1 MRTRGTTTA
10 SPFVST
16 TTPAT
21 AEETVTL
28 LTLVQLLRSRSGPL
42 NELLS
47 IAMDPEPY
55 RPSVCRRAA
64 PTYQPIVGV
73 TDSEVEN
80 LLSIAM
86 DPEPH
91 QPSVCRSVAPIYQPV
106 IGVTDAEV
114 ENHLNGQPWPP
125 AVSDM
130 LYNERSRQR
139 RGSRSP
145 DFAPDIDDS
154 NPWQPEP
161 TPSFNDD
168 GSEDSKSP
176 KYSWLH
182 WYKMTAKGAKRWKF
196 DP

>member
-1 MRTRGTTTA
+1 MRTRGTATA
-10 SPFVST
+10 SSFVST

-55 RPSVCRRAA
+55 QPSVCRRAA
-64 PTYQPIVGV
+64 PIYQPI
-73 TDSEVEN
+73 
-80 LLSIAM
+80 
-86 DPEPH
+86 
-91 QPSVCRSVAPIYQPV
+91 

-130 LYNERSRQR
+130 LYNEGSRQR

-145 DFAPDIDDS
+145 DFAPDTVDS

-176 KYSWLH
+176 KYSWPY
-182 WYKMTAKGAKRWKF
+182 WYKMTAKGAKRSKF